1 MEVNEIHLEIV
12 QQWLKPK
19 QTNKKMALLVKDAV
33 SLFLVGL
40 ITPVKLHKSC

>member
-1 MEVNEIHLEIV
+1 MEGNGIHLEIV

-19 QTNKKMALLVKDAV
+19 QNKKMALLVKDAV